1 MLPRQG
7 LRTGVAVPVLPAR
20 TLSLTASM
28 FKSKNQNTDN
38 NRLEDEEDELD
49 EAEIEEL
56 FQQQI
61 PTSIGEEEHK
71 VFIVH
76 PDVKWGSRKQYL
88 TTGTLNI
95 YTDLSVDKCDILHN
109 TELFSLTAALQ
120 MEEAVGLVNT
130 LYNWSVVDKIILS
143 TKTPEKKRIF
153 GKGNFQALTG
163 I

>member
-1 MLPRQG
+1 MNLNKISVLANHVFLCRWRELCKEHVLGRRYLTFAKCKPVRFSQCSSELVVTMLPRQS

-28 FKSKNQNTDN
+28 FKSKSQNTDN

-76 PDVKWGSRKQYL
+76 PDVKWGSRKQFL
-88 TTGTLNI
+88 TTGTHI
-95 YTDLSVDKCDILHN
+95 H
-109 TELFSLTAALQ
+109 
-120 MEEAVGLVNT
+120 
-130 LYNWSVVDKIILS
+130 
-143 TKTPEKKRIF
+143 
-153 GKGNFQALTG
+153 
-163 I
+163 